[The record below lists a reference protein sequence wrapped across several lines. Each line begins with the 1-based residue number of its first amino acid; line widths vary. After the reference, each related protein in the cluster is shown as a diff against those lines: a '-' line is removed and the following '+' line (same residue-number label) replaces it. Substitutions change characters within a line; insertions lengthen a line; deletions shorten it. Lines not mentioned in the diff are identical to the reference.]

1 MNLDRRFFFGTFGLA
16 FAAAIATHPLAA
28 TAGVND
34 AEGLRSGMV
43 FTSSNDAAGN
53 ELLVYARAPDG
64 GLMMVT
70 HASTGGQGS
79 GAGLGSQGAVTL
91 SRDGRFV
98 FVVNAG
104 SNSVSTF
111 ALQGDALVLAS
122 TVNAGGLHPIS
133 VTEHDGVVY
142 VLNDGGDGNV
152 AGFRNRHGMLEPVA
166 GSVRGL
172 SAPGAGPAQ
181 VGFADDGDA
190 IVVSEKA
197 TNKLT
202 SYRVKDDGSLRH
214 APIIT
219 MSPGMTPFGF
229 AFNRRN
235 RLVVTEA
242 FGGAPGASTVSSYR
256 FDNTSPALP
265 VVVSAAVP
273 DAQTAA
279 CWVAIT
285 PNGRYAYVTNTGSSN
300 VSSYHIAPDGQVTLL
315 QAMAG
320 DTGAGSAP
328 LDAAASADG
337 GHLYVLNGKTYTLS
351 SFKIKDDGSLA
362 ARPQA
367 SGLPSSAAGLA
378 AN

>member
-1 MNLDRRFFFGTFGLA
+1 MNLKRRHFFGTLGLA
-16 FAAAIATHPLAA
+16 FAAAVATHPLAA
-28 TAGVND
+28 SAGAND
-34 AEGLRSGMV
+34 AEGFRSGMV

-64 GLMMVT
+64 GLMPVT
-70 HASTGGQGS
+70 HASTGGLGA

-104 SNSVSTF
+104 SDSVSTF

-133 VTEHDGVVY
+133 VTEHDGLVY

-166 GSVRGL
+166 ESVRGL

-181 VGFADDGDA
+181 IGFSNDGDA

-197 TNKLT
+197 TSTLT
-202 SYRVKDDGSLRH
+202 SYRVRDDGRLRRT
-214 APIIT
+214 PIIT

-235 RLVVTEA
+235 RLIVTEA

-256 FDNTSPALP
+256 FDNTSPAMP

-273 DAQTAA
+273 DTQTAA
-279 CWVAIT
+279 CWAAVT

-300 VSSYHIAPDGQVTLL
+300 VSSYRVAADGQIALL
-315 QAMAG
+315 QAVAG
-320 DTGAGSAP
+320 DTGGGSAP
-328 LDAAASADG
+328 ADVAASPDG
-337 GHLYVLNGKTYTLS
+337 GHLYVLNGKTFTLS
-351 SFKIKDDGSLA
+351 SFKINGDGGLVA
-362 ARPQA
+362 GPQA
-367 SGLPSSAAGLA
+367 SGLPSAAVGLA